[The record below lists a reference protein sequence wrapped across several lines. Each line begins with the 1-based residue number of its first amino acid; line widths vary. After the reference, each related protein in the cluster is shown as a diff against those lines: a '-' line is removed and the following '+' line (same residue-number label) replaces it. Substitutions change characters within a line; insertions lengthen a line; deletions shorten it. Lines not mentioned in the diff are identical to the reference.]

1 MPIFEWLPRTTKKT
15 LWADLVAGLTGAVIV
30 LPQGIAFALI
40 AGLPPE
46 VGLYTAMIGPVIA
59 AFFQSSYHIIS
70 GPTTAI
76 SIVVFGILSQVAE
89 PMSMQFVEYAVILT
103 FLAGAFQLLLGALR
117 LGVLVNFV
125 SHAVIIGF
133 TAGAAVLIAAK
144 QLKNVLGIPVPRGI
158 TFYEIMQF
166 IGLHLAGI
174 NYYALTVG
182 LGTLISALFFK
193 RFIPKLPYMLLA
205 MIFGSLLNI
214 WIDGT
219 AHGVQLID
227 KIEAIFPEFHA
238 PELNFENI
246 RLLSAGAVTVG
257 FLSLIQ
263 SISIAR
269 AIAVHSHQR
278 IDANQEFIGQGI
290 THMVSSFF
298 RCYVGAGSFTRSGVN
313 FQAGAKSPLSGI
325 FASSFLLAILLFIAP
340 WTAYLPTP
348 AMGGIIVLVGY
359 NLIDFV
365 HIKKII
371 HASKYETAV
380 MIVTFVTTL
389 LFRQLDYAIYIGVL
403 LALIFYLMYTST
415 PRIVLLGK
423 DLKNKTDGYSNVKL
437 YNLKE
442 HPLYRIARIDGSIY
456 FGAVDHIA
464 EKLFDLSLQD
474 APNYLILDLKGVNFV
489 DVSGVEFLLHERK
502 RWQELGGDLFICNLK
517 KPVRDFFKKG
527 GFAEEFG
534 MSNIF
539 KDRSDA
545 LQYVE
550 NLLNPSSA

>member
-1 MPIFEWLPRTTKKT
+1 MPIFEWLPNTTKKT
-15 LWADLVAGLTGAVIV
+15 LWADILAGLTGAVIV

-46 VGLYTAMIGPVIA
+46 IGLYTAMIGPVIA

-89 PMSMQFVEYAVILT
+89 PMSQQFVEYAIVLA
-103 FLAGAFQLLLGALR
+103 FLAGVFQLLLGALKM
-117 LGVLVNFV
+117 GKLVNFV
-125 SHAVIIGF
+125 SHAVVIGF

-144 QLKNVLGIPVPRGI
+144 QLKNVFGMPVPRGI
-158 TFYEIMQF
+158 TFFEILQYL
-166 IGLHLAGI
+166 GLHLSQINGYAALVGI
-174 NYYALTVG
+174 A
-182 LGTLISALFFK
+182 TLVSAVLFK
-193 RFIPKLPYMLLA
+193 KLIPKLPYMLLA
-205 MIFGSLLNI
+205 MIFGTLLNI

-227 KIEAIFPEFHA
+227 KIEAVIPVFHLPA
-238 PELNFENI
+238 LTIGNI

-257 FLSLIQ
+257 LLSLIQ
-263 SISIAR
+263 TISIAR

-290 THMVSSFF
+290 THIIGSFF

-325 FASSFLLAILLFIAP
+325 FASAFLLAILLFIAP

-371 HASKYETAV
+371 KASRTETIV
-380 MIVTFVTTL
+380 MLTTFVTTL
-389 LFRQLDYAIYIGVL
+389 LFRQLDFAIYIGVV
-403 LALIFYLMYTST
+403 LALIFYLMRTST
-415 PRIVLLGK
+415 PRIVTLAK
-423 DLKNKTDGYSNVKL
+423 DKSNKTDGYSNAHL
-437 YNLKE
+437 YDLVE
-442 HPLYRIARIDGSIY
+442 HPLYRIVRIDGSIY
-456 FGAVDHIA
+456 FGAVDYIA
-464 EKLFDLSLQD
+464 ENLFDLSMEE
-474 APNYLILDLKGVNFV
+474 APKYVILDLKGVNFV
-489 DVSGVEFLLHERK
+489 DVSGIEFLLHEHK
-502 RWQELGGDLFICNLK
+502 RWIELGGDLFLCNLK
-517 KPVRDFFKKG
+517 KPVRDFLKKSS
-527 GFAEEFG
+527 FVQEYG
-534 MSNIF
+534 MENIF
-539 KDRSDA
+539 KNRA
-545 LQYVE
+545 EAIEYVE
-550 NLLNPSSA
+550 DKLKNHAL

>member
-1 MPIFEWLPRTTKKT
+1 MPIFEWLPNTTKKT
-15 LWADLVAGLTGAVIV
+15 LWADILAGLTGAVIV

-46 VGLYTAMIGPVIA
+46 IGLYTAMIGPVIA

-89 PMSMQFVEYAVILT
+89 PMSQQFVEYAIVLA
-103 FLAGAFQLLLGALR
+103 FLAGVFQLLLGALKM
-117 LGVLVNFV
+117 GKLVNFV
-125 SHAVIIGF
+125 SHAVVIGF

-144 QLKNVLGIPVPRGI
+144 QLKNVFGMPVPRGI
-158 TFYEIMQF
+158 TFFEILQYL
-166 IGLHLAGI
+166 GLHLSQINGYAALVGI
-174 NYYALTVG
+174 A
-182 LGTLISALFFK
+182 TLVSAVLFRK
-193 RFIPKLPYMLLA
+193 LIPKLPYMLLA
-205 MIFGSLLNI
+205 MIFGTLLNI

-227 KIEAIFPEFHA
+227 KIEAVIPVFHLPA
-238 PELNFENI
+238 LTIGNI

-257 FLSLIQ
+257 LLSLIQ
-263 SISIAR
+263 TISIAR

-290 THMVSSFF
+290 THIIGSFF

-325 FASSFLLAILLFIAP
+325 FASAFLLAILLFIAP

-371 HASKYETAV
+371 KASRTETIV
-380 MIVTFVTTL
+380 MLTTFVTTL
-389 LFRQLDYAIYIGVL
+389 LFRQLDFAIYIGVV
-403 LALIFYLMYTST
+403 LALIFYLMRTST
-415 PRIVLLGK
+415 PRIVTLAK
-423 DLKNKTDGYSNVKL
+423 DKSNKTDGYSNAHL
-437 YNLKE
+437 YDLVE
-442 HPLYRIARIDGSIY
+442 HPLYRIVRIDGSIY
-456 FGAVDHIA
+456 FGAVDYIA
-464 EKLFDLSLQD
+464 ENLFDLSMEE
-474 APNYLILDLKGVNFV
+474 APKYVILDLKGVNFV
-489 DVSGVEFLLHERK
+489 DVSGIEFLLHEHK
-502 RWQELGGDLFICNLK
+502 RWIELGGDLFLCNLK
-517 KPVRDFFKKG
+517 KPVRDFLKKSS
-527 GFAEEFG
+527 FVQEYG
-534 MSNIF
+534 MENIF
-539 KDRSDA
+539 KNRA
-545 LQYVE
+545 EAIEYVE
-550 NLLNPSSA
+550 DKLKNHAL